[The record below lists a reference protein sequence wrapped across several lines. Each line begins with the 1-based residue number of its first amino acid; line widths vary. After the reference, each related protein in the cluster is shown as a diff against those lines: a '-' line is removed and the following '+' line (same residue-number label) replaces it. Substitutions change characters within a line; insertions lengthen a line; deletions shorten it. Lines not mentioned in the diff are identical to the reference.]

1 MNLVKYYND
10 SIQAI
15 YQRVG
20 ALYARGQPAYDGD
33 VEVPELKLVP
43 VPQPGDKLNRAV
55 YLWTLDCIK
64 QLQAV
69 MNGLIDVYNDAGIID
84 YDTGD
89 TPELKLWLPE
99 RLVIDNIYIAK
110 LADNFEECNKVLD
123 GLDKNLQPFLAG
135 M

>member
-89 TPELKLWLPE
+89 TPELKLWMPE